1 MYCDPICFA
10 DMNGEVFAAYVNT
23 HIGEGSD
30 LPRLGLHG
38 LARWAR
44 LGLLEPPYQRRH
56 LERAI
61 ELLLLERAVKLD
73 AEGAARQEAHP

>member
-1 MYCDPICFA
+1 MSCDPICFA
-10 DMNGEVFAAYVNT
+10 DMNTEEFAAYVNA

-30 LPRLGLHG
+30 LPRLNMDR

-44 LGLLEPPYQRRH
+44 LSLLDPPYRQRD

-61 ELLLLERAVKLD
+61 ELLLLERAVKV
-73 AEGAARQEAHP
+73 EVWQRGHE